1 MFFEILHSFFIF
13 LTFFVWG
20 FGLVFSSIFRWFMVS
35 YLSEEEVLKKFRFWW
50 NVHRATGAGLLVI
63 GVYFVAQALNEI

>member
-1 MFFEILHSFFIF
+1 M
-13 LTFFVWG
+13 
-20 FGLVFSSIFRWFMVS
+20 VFSSIFRWFMVS